1 MNIKIKSYILSSLV
15 AACALHMYSTEA
27 KAGLIRITNASSNSI
42 RTHIIREPATQC
54 LPYCWK
60 CFDGSIKAGG
70 KKSADLIVPS
80 DAFNG
85 YEYFAVTGTE
95 GGIFG
100 NGECRNLS
108 VLKNY
113 ELSFYETTFGVGCV
127 SKEI

>member
-1 MNIKIKSYILSSLV
+1 MNIKMKTYLLSSLV
-15 AACALHMYSTEA
+15 AACAFHICSTEA
-27 KAGLIRITNASSNSI
+27 SAGVVRIINTSSNSI

-54 LPYCWK
+54 SPYCWK
-60 CFDGSIKAGG
+60 CFTGSKKAEG

-108 VLKNY
+108 VLKDY